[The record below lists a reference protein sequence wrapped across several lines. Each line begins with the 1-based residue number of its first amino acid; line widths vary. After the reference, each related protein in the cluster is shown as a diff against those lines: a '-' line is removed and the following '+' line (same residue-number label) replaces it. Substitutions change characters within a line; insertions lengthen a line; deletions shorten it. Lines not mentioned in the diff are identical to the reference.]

1 MTLPLCLCPPS
12 ANGLS
17 VEPVKTFFSYH
28 KALMQLLH
36 GAYFGGLSQRK
47 KLEALLALCG
57 DLLKTD
63 SVSIWSMSL
72 CGASLNREF
81 YYQPQS
87 GHHYISYTLLRAQ
100 HPLYFNALEEA
111 EILFTHDAIQ
121 DPRTQSL
128 KCSYLGAAS
137 GMASILDAPI
147 YDGNRLYGILSLE
160 STEPRFWSLPDIAC
174 ATAFADT
181 ISLINTHQ
189 AWLNSR
195 KELDYI
201 THHDDFTGLQN
212 RHALQHRMQQLIQEP
227 APNTF
232 ALLWFDIDRLNAI
245 NNALGGQVGDA
256 IVSEVAARLRG
267 LLLPGKDMVARVGG
281 DEFALL
287 YSWPDDDAELAATVA
302 SIMDMLHQ
310 PIDIGQ
316 QKLTVTTSVG
326 VALYPRDADDIN
338 SLLRCSESAMYHAKA
353 CGRRQAQFYN
363 QAVSV
368 SAKARFLLESQLID
382 ALANQG
388 LSVFYQPIMSADL
401 QTLVSCE
408 ALVRWCHPSAG
419 FLSPAEFLPLAY
431 EAGLI
436 AELDSWVLER
446 VCQDIKQARAQ
457 GLCMPPVAVNL
468 SADTVMDP
476 LLADKVFNLLEHY
489 QIQGGQLELEMIED
503 AIKEDSSTLPDT
515 LTELVRMGIKLSI
528 DDFGTGYSSLLRLK
542 NLPFTKLKIDRSFIQ
557 DLPHN
562 PDDCAITLSVLG
574 MARGLGLAVVAE
586 GVENID
592 QEQWLQQQGC
602 HYLQGFKYHRPM
614 PVSDF
619 FALLTADMIS

>member
-1 MTLPLCLCPPS
+1 M
-12 ANGLS
+12 
-17 VEPVKTFFSYH
+17 KTFFSYH

-36 GAYFGGLSQRK
+36 SAGFSALSQRT
-47 KLEALLALCG
+47 KLEALLTLCG

-63 SVSIWSMSL
+63 SVSIWSMSS

-87 GHHYISYTLLRAQ
+87 GHHYLPYTLTRAE
-100 HPLYFNALEEA
+100 HALYFKVLEEA
-111 EILFTHDAIQ
+111 EILVTHDATQ

-128 KCSYLGAAS
+128 RGTYVGHGSDVAA
-137 GMASILDAPI
+137 MLDVPI
-147 YDGNRLYGILSLE
+147 YDGNRLYGVLCLE
-160 STEPRFWSLPDIAC
+160 SAAQRHWSLPDIAC

-181 ISLINTHQ
+181 VSLTNTHQ

-212 RHALQHRMQQLIQEP
+212 RHSLEHRLQQLIQKDV
-227 APNTF
+227 PNHF
-232 ALLWFDIDRLNAI
+232 ALLWFDIDRLNTI
-245 NNALGGQVGDA
+245 NNGLGDQVGDA
-256 IVSEVAARLRG
+256 VVSEVAARLRG

-281 DEFALL
+281 DEFAML
-287 YSWPDDDAELAATVA
+287 YAWPDDDSELAATVA
-302 SIMDMLHQ
+302 SIMDTLHQ
-310 PIDIGQ
+310 PIYIGQ
-316 QKLTVTTSVG
+316 QKLVVTTSVG
-326 VALYPRDADDIN
+326 VALYPRDTDDIN

-382 ALANQG
+382 ALANNG

-408 ALVRWCHPSAG
+408 ALVRWSHPRAG

-431 EAGLI
+431 EAGLMT
-436 AELDSWVLER
+436 ELDLWVLER
-446 VCQDIKQARAQ
+446 VCQDIKQARTQ
-457 GLCMPPVAVNL
+457 GLCMPTVAVNL

-503 AIKEDSSTLPDT
+503 AIKGDSSTLSDT
-515 LTELVRMGIKLSI
+515 LAQLVRMGIKLSI

-557 DLPHN
+557 DLPHDI
-562 PDDCAITLSVLG
+562 DDCALTLSILG

-619 FALLTADMIS
+619 FALLKAGMTHE